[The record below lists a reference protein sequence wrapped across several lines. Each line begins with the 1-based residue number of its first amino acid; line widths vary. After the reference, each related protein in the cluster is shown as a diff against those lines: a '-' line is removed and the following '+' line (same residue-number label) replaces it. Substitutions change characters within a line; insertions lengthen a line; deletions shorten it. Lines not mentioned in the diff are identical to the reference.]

1 MASQT
6 VLCNETKT
14 LFCVFDVFLYE
25 NRFQGDLQNLMSFLQ
40 VWFGLGV
47 YCHFQQYFSYIVAV
61 SFMGGETKVPGENN
75 RPVTN
80 H

>member
-6 VLCNETKT
+6 ALYNETNT

-47 YCHFQQYFSYIVAV
+47 YCHFRGCRGRDWMV
-61 SFMGGETKVPGENN
+61 GGFTTTCAIGAY
-75 RPVTN
+75 
-80 H
+80 HQ